1 MKKSTLTFL
10 ALSLTLTG
18 CVFGGA
24 SDAQIKAWVEK
35 NPELIMK
42 SITDYQRKMEEDS
55 RPKDEDVAK
64 NAAGLFEHKGSPRI
78 GPDDAKIKIAYF
90 FDFQCGHC
98 RRQSETNAALL
109 AKRKDVQII
118 HKNLAVLGPESDVAA
133 RAALAAQLQGKY
145 VEFYKAVNAS
155 KEFGEP
161 LFQKVAKSLKLDM
174 AKWEK
179 DRAGEEVTTEMNHVR
194 DLAEKM
200 KIGGTPALAI
210 GPSNK
215 VFPGRVDRLAEL
227 LDQLEKEAK

>member
-1 MKKSTLTFL
+1 MKKIFLTVA
-10 ALSLTLTG
+10 ALSFTLTG
-18 CVFGGA
+18 CIGGA

-35 NPELIMK
+35 NPEVIMK
-42 SITDYQRKMEEDS
+42 SLTDYQRKAEEDS

-64 NAAGLFEHKGSPRI
+64 NAAGLFENKGSPRS
-78 GPDDAKIKIAYF
+78 GPDDAKIKVAYF

-98 RRQSETNAALL
+98 RKQSETNAAVL

-118 HKNLAVLGPESDVAA
+118 YKNLAVLGPESDVGA
-133 RAALAAQLQGKY
+133 RAALAAHLQGKY
-145 VEFYKAVNAS
+145 AEFYKAVNSS
-155 KEFGEP
+155 KEYGEP

-179 DRAGEEVTTEMNHVR
+179 DRNGEEVNAEMTHVR

-210 GPSNK
+210 GPANK
-215 VFPGRVDRLAEL
+215 VFPGRVDRLLEL
-227 LDQLEKEAK
+227 IDQLEKEKK